1 MCDDCVNFFNLH
13 SLFFL
18 IFTFFSNIDVYV
30 KRKGGR
36 MSTRKSKKKSTRINN
51 TLLCILLVV
60 MVAVIGA
67 FSWNIYKVSKKGN
80 NTDVK
85 EVETEK
91 AKNEYTNAYYT
102 IGNNA
107 IDIDKEYFKELNK
120 AVDANDTTQIASDL
134 VKCFITEYY
143 TWTNKDGNYD
153 VGGIQYIFT
162 DRQSDFASYTRN
174 SYYADM
180 DLYISQLGT
189 ENLMQVAN
197 VEITGAAPSE
207 DMVVLN
213 ANGEEVSYPCV
224 TVTANWSYESCSMD
238 LSSAQTS
245 GTFQVVNHDGRME
258 IASIQ

>member
-1 MCDDCVNFFNLH
+1 
-13 SLFFL
+13 
-18 IFTFFSNIDVYV
+18 
-30 KRKGGR
+30 

-120 AVDANDTTQIASDL
+120 AVEANDTTQIASDL

-153 VGGIQYIFT
+153 IGGIQYIFT

-180 DLYISQLGT
+180 DLYISQLGA

-197 VEITGAAPSE
+197 VEITGATPGE

-213 ANGEEVSYPCV
+213 TNGEEVSYPCV
-224 TVTANWSYESCSMD
+224 TVTANWSYEACSMD